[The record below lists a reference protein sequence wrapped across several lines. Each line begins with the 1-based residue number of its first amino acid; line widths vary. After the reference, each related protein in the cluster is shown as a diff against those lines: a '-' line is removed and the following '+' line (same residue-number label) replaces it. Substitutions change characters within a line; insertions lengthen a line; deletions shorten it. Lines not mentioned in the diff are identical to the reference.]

1 MDGALSDRQVDKLRV
16 ITFDQSVQLGRAAA
30 ALTAAAVRT
39 AVAERGSAR
48 VAMATGNSQLE
59 MVAALLQHTDVPWSE
74 VTVFHLD
81 EYVGMDA
88 DHPASF
94 RRWIRE
100 RIEEPL
106 RPRTVHY
113 IQGDAPDSEA
123 ECRRYEGLLRSAPL
137 DLVCMGIGENGHIAF
152 NEPDRTDFEDRAWAR
167 VIELDD
173 VSRAQQVGEGH
184 FPSVRDTAKH
194 AISLTVPALLSA
206 RTVHVAV
213 PERRKAEAVRATLTD
228 DISPSC
234 PATVLRH
241 QDHALLFL
249 DRDSASLVDD

>member
-1 MDGALSDRQVDKLRV
+1 MDGALSDRQIDKLRV
-16 ITFDQSVQLGRAAA
+16 ITFDQSAQLAEAAA
-30 ALTAAAVRT
+30 ARTAEAVRAAV
-39 AVAERGSAR
+39 AARGVAR

-59 MVAALLQHTDVPWSE
+59 MVAALREHTDVPWSA

-106 RPRTVHY
+106 GPAAVHY
-113 IQGDAPDSEA
+113 IQGDAAEPEA
-123 ECRRYEGLLRSAPL
+123 ECRRYEELLRAAPL

-152 NEPDRTDFEDRAWAR
+152 NEPDRTDFEDRSWAR
-167 VIELDD
+167 VIELDAT
-173 VSRAQQVGEGH
+173 SRAQQVGEGH
-184 FPSVRDTAKH
+184 FPSVQETARH

-206 RTVHVAV
+206 RAVHVVV

-234 PATVLRH
+234 PATVLRY
-241 QDHALLFL
+241 QEHATLFL
-249 DRDSASLVDD
+249 DRNSASLVDD